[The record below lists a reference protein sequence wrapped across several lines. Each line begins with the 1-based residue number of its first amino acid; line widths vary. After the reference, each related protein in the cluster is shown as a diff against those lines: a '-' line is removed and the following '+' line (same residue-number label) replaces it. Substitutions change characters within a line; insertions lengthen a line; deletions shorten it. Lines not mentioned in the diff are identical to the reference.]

1 MAVHASLLTPVL
13 FQKMGEPGSVST
25 MLAFTGHTTVSYIG
39 QLPTLKEP
47 RLTLILDY
55 LTQDMTGPPTHWMS
69 CGHPFS
75 EPTVWNPKFCIVTDG
90 QLLLLDKEEIHPLL
104 LQERRAETCKAR
116 LLRRTISVP
125 ADSQFPE
132 YQADLPLEQGSFEKH
147 GQQHT
152 LVKTACD
159 FSSQNL

>member
-1 MAVHASLLTPVL
+1 MSKRGERRGKSGKYSHKSFSRTIWLVGDKKWVL
-13 FQKMGEPGSVST
+13 AEEQSGDFFDMMGDPGSVST

-39 QLPTLKEP
+39 QLPTLK
-47 RLTLILDY
+47 D
-55 LTQDMTGPPTHWMS
+55 
-69 CGHPFS
+69 